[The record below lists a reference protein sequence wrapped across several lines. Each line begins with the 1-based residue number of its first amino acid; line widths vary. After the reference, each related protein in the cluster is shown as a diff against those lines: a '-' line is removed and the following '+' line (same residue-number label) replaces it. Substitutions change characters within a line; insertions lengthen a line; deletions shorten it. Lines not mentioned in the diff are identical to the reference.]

1 MRCARPTRE
10 DSPALYA
17 GGGRGTES
25 AAKAFA
31 RSRLVSTLSN
41 ALVGLRRALF
51 LCRGA
56 HHLLSQPDGDA
67 RLAQRGLFAK
77 VAAEWKALP
86 DEQKEVRATNPTPS
100 RRRAMHDLHVRRRA
114 SPACLRVPRA
124 RTQAFNTRAK
134 TAKST
139 SASGDALEEGAAAAA
154 DGDAPSDEQAK
165 KSDQDDGAEAKKKK
179 KKKKKDEDGASGA
192 EDGEKKARPWGGA

>member
-1 MRCARPTRE
+1 
-10 DSPALYA
+10 
-17 GGGRGTES
+17 
-25 AAKAFA
+25 
-31 RSRLVSTLSN
+31 
-41 ALVGLRRALF
+41 
-51 LCRGA
+51 
-56 HHLLSQPDGDA
+56 
-67 RLAQRGLFAK
+67 
-77 VAAEWKALP
+77 
-86 DEQKEVRATNPTPS
+86 
-100 RRRAMHDLHVRRRA
+100 MHDLHVRRRA

-139 SASGDALEEGAAAAA
+139 SASGDALEEGAAAAADA